1 MYNLKYNR
9 EDNLL
14 LVDVHGEITSADMIE
29 YIKKLEQYLEF
40 TDKLYILQDSR
51 DIETKVDLF
60 DIPVIAE
67 EFESIL
73 DKYQFIKHAD
83 IHHLPASTAYA
94 LVYQYNTKFPNYKYE
109 IFNTFQSAASWL
121 MEVFN
126 NQSELKK

>member
-109 IFNTFQSAASWL
+109 IFNTSQSAASWL